1 MWCVSNIFFSLL
13 ILRISIV
20 SAQIWFLI
28 SEKFHFS
35 QITWNFHFIFNEIR
49 NFTQKTLHISRFWI
63 KRGITINF
71 SKNFMV
77 RKVLWGTNLICI
89 WIKTSKGRCFAC
101 LANVDPFFSN
111 LIQFRQNTL
120 MVKKH
125 LNWFIQIVLRV
136 CYSFCVTILD
146 RNLFDGMFFQCKTWK
161 SVWCERK
168 QCFKVRNNLLNVT
181 G

>member
-1 MWCVSNIFFSLL
+1 MKFV
-13 ILRISIV
+13 ILRRK
-20 SAQIWFLI
+20 L
-28 SEKFHFS
+28 
-35 QITWNFHFIFNEIR
+35 FIFPDFESNAV
-49 NFTQKTLHISRFWI
+49 
-63 KRGITINF
+63 TIYF

-89 WIKTSKGRCFAC
+89 WIETSKGRCFAC
-101 LANVDPFFSN
+101 LANVDPFVSN

-146 RNLFDGMFFQCKTWK
+146 RNLFDGMFSMYDLEKCLVWKETMFQST
-161 SVWCERK
+161 
-168 QCFKVRNNLLNVT
+168 Q
-181 G
+181 